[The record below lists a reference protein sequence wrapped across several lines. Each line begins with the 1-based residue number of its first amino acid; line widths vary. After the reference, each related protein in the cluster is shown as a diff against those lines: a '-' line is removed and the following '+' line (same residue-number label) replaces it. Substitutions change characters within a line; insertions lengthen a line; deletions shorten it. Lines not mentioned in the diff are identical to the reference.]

1 MEPKGSF
8 YMTENQIAPQLDP
21 IPNTLNEQFI
31 SIYKQIEAYAN
42 KKFNKTGKYMPMS
55 QLTDAIMA
63 GIPGAREFSTDF
75 ELFNNLRNM
84 MQHKLSDNYFVI
96 QPEVVTL
103 IQHVYEVLTKP
114 LTVSQLF
121 ASKVIFV
128 PEFADFETVMDL
140 IKRHHHT
147 QFPVIRNGKFV
158 MRKIITANA
167 IVHALTGSKRPS
179 VSDIMARSQAMVRFI
194 PATASIFEAEKILLD
209 EMKLGQKS
217 VVLLITKVTDDK
229 KVRPSD
235 VIGLI
240 NIADLPQILAKK

>member
-1 MEPKGSF
+1 
-8 YMTENQIAPQLDP
+8 MTEKQTLSELEST
-21 IPNTLNEQFI
+21 PNTLNEQFI
-31 SIYKQIEAYAN
+31 AIYKKIEAFAN
-42 KKFNKTGKYMPMS
+42 KKFNKIGKYMPMS

-63 GIPGAREFSTDF
+63 YMPGAREYAMDF

-84 MQHKLSDNYFVI
+84 MQHKLSDNDFVI

-114 LTVSQLF
+114 MTVGQLF
-121 ASKVIFV
+121 TSEVIFV
-128 PEFADFETVMDL
+128 PEFDDVETVINL

-167 IVHALTGSKRPS
+167 LVHALTESEKPS
-179 VSDIMARSQAMVRFI
+179 VSRILVHSQAIVRFI
-194 PATASIFEAEKILLD
+194 PASASIFEAEKILLD

-217 VVLLITKVTDDK
+217 VVLLITKVTDYK
-229 KVRPSD
+229 KVRPVD